1 MLKAKCFQD
10 SAVVKFFK
18 ETHIF
23 SMKLFYVRSSI
34 ENRTVR
40 NMTVLKKI
48 KAPIETDLKEFEPYF
63 KHSLQSD
70 IPLLG
75 TILNYLY
82 RTKGK
87 QLRPMFVFL
96 SAKLHGGTNEFSKL
110 AACSVELLH
119 TATLVHDD
127 VVDESYER
135 RGAFSVMALWKNKL
149 AVLVGDYILAKGL
162 LLQLENKKYNFL
174 HLISRAVQDMSE
186 GEILQ
191 MKKSRKLDI
200 DDDTYFEIIRK
211 KTASLIATSMAIGA
225 ASATDD
231 EEIVEKMYRI
241 GQDAGIAFQI
251 KDDIFDYQSKGI
263 IGKPIGNDIKEKKI
277 TLPMLHVLNN
287 CESGERRRILRMVK
301 RKNKNS
307 KAVKELITLVI
318 ERGGLEYAEKRMLEF
333 KEKAIEGLCEFPECD
348 ARDSL
353 IELMNYITVRKN

>member
-1 MLKAKCFQD
+1 
-10 SAVVKFFK
+10 
-18 ETHIF
+18 
-23 SMKLFYVRSSI
+23 
-34 ENRTVR
+34 
-40 NMTVLKKI
+40 MTTINKI
-48 KAPIETDLKEFEPYF
+48 KSPIQKELNEFEPYF
-63 KHSLQSD
+63 KKSLQSD
-70 IPLLG
+70 IPLLA

-87 QLRPMFVFL
+87 QLRPIFVFL
-96 SAKLHGGTNEFSKL
+96 SAKLHGGTNEYSKL

-135 RGAFSVMALWKNKL
+135 RGAFSVKALWKNKL

-162 LLQLENKKYNFL
+162 ILQLENKKYNFL

-225 ASATDD
+225 SSATDD
-231 EEIVEKMYRI
+231 EEIAEKMYKI

-277 TLPMLHVLNN
+277 TLPLLHVLNN
-287 CESGERRRILRMVK
+287 SENSERKRILRLIK

-307 KAVKELITLVI
+307 KVVKELIQLVI
-318 ERGGLEYAEKRMLEF
+318 DKGGLDYAEKQMIEF
-333 KEKAIEGLCEFPECD
+333 KDKAIEGLLEFPECE
-348 ARDSL
+348 ARTSL
-353 IELMNYITVRKN
+353 IELMNYITTRKK

>member
-1 MLKAKCFQD
+1 M
-10 SAVVKFFK
+10 S
-18 ETHIF
+18 TI
-23 SMKLFYVRSSI
+23 
-34 ENRTVR
+34 N
-40 NMTVLKKI
+40 KI
-48 KAPIETDLKEFEPYF
+48 KAPIAQDLKDFEPYF
-63 KHSLQSD
+63 KKSLQSD
-70 IPLLG
+70 IPLLA
-75 TILNYLY
+75 TILNFLY

-96 SAKLHGGTNEFSKL
+96 SAKLHGETTEFTKL

-135 RGAFSVMALWKNKL
+135 RGSFSVKALWKNKL

-200 DDDTYFEIIRK
+200 DDETYFEIIRK
-211 KTASLIATSMAIGA
+211 KTASLIATSMAIGT
-225 ASATDD
+225 ASTNDD
-231 EEIVEKMYRI
+231 QEVAEKMYRI

-251 KDDIFDYQSKGI
+251 KDDIFDYQSKGK

-277 TLPMLHVLNN
+277 TLPLLHVLNKPD
-287 CESGERRRILRMVK
+287 SGERKRILRLVK
-301 RKNKNS
+301 RKNKNA
-307 KAVKELITLVI
+307 KVVQELIQLVI
-318 ERGGLEYAEKRMLEF
+318 ERGGLEYAEKRMNEF
-333 KEKAIEGLCEFPECD
+333 KNKAIDALKEFPENE
-348 ARDSL
+348 ARESL
-353 IELMNYITVRKN
+353 IELMEYITTRKK

>member
-1 MLKAKCFQD
+1 
-10 SAVVKFFK
+10 
-18 ETHIF
+18 
-23 SMKLFYVRSSI
+23 
-34 ENRTVR
+34 
-40 NMTVLKKI
+40 MTAIDKI
-48 KAPIETDLKEFEPYF
+48 KSPIEKELNEFEPYF
-63 KHSLQSD
+63 KKSLQSD
-70 IPLLG
+70 VPLLA

-96 SAKLHGGTNEFSKL
+96 SAKLHGETNEFSKL

-135 RGAFSVMALWKNKL
+135 RGTFSVKALWRNKL

-162 LLQLENKKYNFL
+162 ILQLENKKYNFL

-191 MKKSRKLDI
+191 FKKSRKLDI
-200 DDDTYFEIIRK
+200 DDETYFEIIRK

-225 ASATDD
+225 ASTTDN

-241 GQDAGIAFQI
+241 GQDVGIAFQI

-263 IGKPIGNDIKEKKI
+263 IGKPTGNDIKEKKI
-277 TLPMLHVLNN
+277 TLPLLYVLND
-287 CESGERRRILRMVK
+287 SQASERRRILGLIK
-301 RKNKNS
+301 HKNKNS
-307 KAVKELITLVI
+307 AVVNELIKMVI
-318 ERGGLEYAEKRMLEF
+318 EKGGLEYAEKKMIEF
-333 KEKAIEGLCEFPECD
+333 KEKAVTGLLEFQDWD
-348 ARDSL
+348 ARQSL
-353 IELMNYITVRKN
+353 IELMDYITIRKK

>member
-1 MLKAKCFQD
+1 MSTL
-10 SAVVKFFK
+10 S
-18 ETHIF
+18 
-23 SMKLFYVRSSI
+23 
-34 ENRTVR
+34 
-40 NMTVLKKI
+40 KI
-48 KAPIETDLKEFEPYF
+48 KEPIAQDLKDFEPYF
-63 KHSLQSD
+63 KNSLQSD
-70 IPLLG
+70 IPLLA
-75 TILNYLY
+75 TILNFLY

-96 SAKLHGGTNEFSKL
+96 SAKLHGETTEFTKL

-135 RGAFSVMALWKNKL
+135 RGSFSVKALWKNKL

-200 DDDTYFEIIRK
+200 DDETYFEIIRK

-225 ASATDD
+225 ASTCEQ

-251 KDDIFDYQSKGI
+251 KDDIFDYQSKGK

-277 TLPMLHVLNN
+277 TLPLLHVLNKAD
-287 CESGERRRILRMVK
+287 SGERRRILRLVK
-301 RKNKNS
+301 RKNKNA
-307 KAVKELITLVI
+307 KVVQELIRLVI
-318 ERGGLEYAEKRMLEF
+318 ERGGLEYAEQRMNEF
-333 KEKAIEGLCEFPECD
+333 KNKAIEALKEFPENE
-348 ARDSL
+348 ARESL
-353 IELMNYITVRKN
+353 IELMEYIATRKK

>member
-1 MLKAKCFQD
+1 
-10 SAVVKFFK
+10 
-18 ETHIF
+18 
-23 SMKLFYVRSSI
+23 MKLFYVRSPKEI
-34 ENRTVR
+34 RTVQR
-40 NMTVLKKI
+40 MKALQKI
-48 KAPIETDLKEFEPYF
+48 KSPIEQELIDFEPYF
-63 KHSLQSD
+63 KKSLQSD
-70 IPLLG
+70 IPLLA

-96 SAKLHGGTNEFSKL
+96 SAKLHGGTNESSKL

-135 RGAFSVMALWKNKL
+135 RGMFSVKALWKNKL

-225 ASATDD
+225 ASATEDQ
-231 EEIVEKMYRI
+231 EIVEKMYRI

-277 TLPMLHVLNN
+277 TLPLLHILNN
-287 CESGERRRILRMVK
+287 SDNSERKRILRMVK
-301 RKNKNS
+301 RRNKNTQ
-307 KAVKELITLVI
+307 AVKELIQLVI
-318 ERGGLEYAEKRMLEF
+318 DRGGLEYAELRMLEF
-333 KEKAIEGLCEFPECD
+333 KDKAVAGLMEFPESD
-348 ARDSL
+348 ARESL
-353 IELMNYITVRKN
+353 IELMEYITTRKK